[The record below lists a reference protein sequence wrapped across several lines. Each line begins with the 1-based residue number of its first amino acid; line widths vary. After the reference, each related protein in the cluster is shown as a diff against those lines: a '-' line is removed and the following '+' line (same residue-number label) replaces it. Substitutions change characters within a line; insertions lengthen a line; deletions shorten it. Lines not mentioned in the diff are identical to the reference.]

1 MASELVERLQ
11 QGRRSAVGTGRH
23 AVASAATAA
32 THGSAR
38 LIKLAR
44 HPPVEVRPI
53 GPWRLFHPPPPTGVR
68 LRARG
73 VLINGLR
80 IDKVDVR
87 AQDVAIGR
95 GRPIAVRA
103 RTIVARVRLTEAD
116 VNWWLTTAHLPL
128 RLRFT
133 DDGIRARAGLAGV
146 ALGSMDVTVA
156 LEGGLLRLTPQR
168 VAVLGIGLSTGGF
181 PTTPLPLPPLP
192 RSARLTGIVTA
203 ARAVTVTLQ
212 LPGGSWEV
220 GPNGVREL
228 LKVARSGRASIGAPP
243 RLQSERTPPRV
254 HPAHANSGESPPGA
268 QHVDGD
274 RTSAPR

>member
-1 MASELVERLQ
+1 MASELGERWLPA
-11 QGRRSAVGTGRH
+11 GRSAVETGRH
-23 AVASAATAA
+23 AVASAATEA
-32 THGSAR
+32 TRGAAR

-53 GPWRLFHPPPPTGVR
+53 GPWRLFHLPPATGLR

-80 IDKVDVR
+80 LDKVDVR
-87 AQDVAIGR
+87 AQEVAIRPGS
-95 GRPIAVRA
+95 PIAVRA
-103 RTIVARVRLTEAD
+103 RTIVARVRLTEGD

-133 DDGIRARAGLAGV
+133 DEGIRARTGLAGV

-156 LEGGLLRLTPQR
+156 LERGLLRLNPQR

-192 RSARLTGIVTA
+192 RSAQLTGIVTA

-212 LPGGSWEV
+212 LPGGSWDV

-228 LKVARSGRASIGAPP
+228 LKVARSGRASIGTPQRAH
-243 RLQSERTPPRV
+243 SE
-254 HPAHANSGESPPGA
+254 
-268 QHVDGD
+268 
-274 RTSAPR
+274 RTSAPL